1 MAKTAA
7 ARLDGFES
15 RAQYSPEDA
24 LIHINSGWRYIAIH
38 PFADDHQL
46 LERLNWPS
54 DRCQNI
60 DAYWECAGDVYFVQ
74 MVAAG
79 QSLRAPGFYYQWAGN
94 DDYAANLV
102 AVVESGPIVRQA
114 FESVMSR
121 FARALPLLGR
131 ARKLSAVPE
140 L

>member
-1 MAKTAA
+1 MVRTAA
-7 ARLDGFES
+7 ARLDEFES
-15 RAQYSPEDA
+15 RAQYAPEDVMV
-24 LIHINSGWRYIAIH
+24 HVNSGWRYISIH

-74 MVAAG
+74 MVTAG
-79 QSLRAPGFYYQWAGN
+79 QSIRAPGFYYRWTG
-94 DDYAANLV
+94 DDVYVANLV
-102 AVVESGPIVRQA
+102 AVVESGSIVRQA

-121 FARALPLLGR
+121 FALALPLLGR

-140 L
+140 R